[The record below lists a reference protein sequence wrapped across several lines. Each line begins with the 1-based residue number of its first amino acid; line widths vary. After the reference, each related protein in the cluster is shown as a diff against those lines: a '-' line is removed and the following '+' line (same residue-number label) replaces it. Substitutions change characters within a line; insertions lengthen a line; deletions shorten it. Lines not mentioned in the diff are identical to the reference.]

1 MRKAKKLGVVSVPEI
16 VRLDIGCGK
25 NKKEGFIGVDQYAMP
40 GVDKVMDV
48 RSKWPWKDG
57 SVEEVHCSHFME
69 HLTATERVHFMNE
82 LYRVLRQGGKAT
94 VITPHWGSNRAYG
107 DPTHQWPPV
116 SEMFFYYL
124 NREWRKAQA
133 PHTDKEFNQ
142 NGYDCDFDATW
153 GYSLHPALQ
162 SRNQEYQQHALQFFK
177 ESAQDTL
184 ATLVKK

>member
-1 MRKAKKLGVVSVPEI
+1 MLALS
-16 VRLDIGCGK
+16 
-25 NKKEGFIGVDQYAMP
+25 
-40 GVDKVMDV
+40 
-48 RSKWPWKDG
+48 
-57 SVEEVHCSHFME
+57 E